1 MSERLKGY
9 VHRRKVLG
17 IKICNNFTTV
27 CIHFQNSKQEKTFF
41 DHAYIF
47 LSLAYRIDIFVH
59 VECGM

>member
-17 IKICNNFTTV
+17 IKICNNFTIV
-27 CIHFQNSKQEKTFF
+27 CIHFQNSKQEKTFSTM
-41 DHAYIF
+41 HIF

-59 VECGM
+59 LECGM